1 MTLFT
6 TEESREKWNY
16 NSKMRIVKVKKKK
29 KVTLQKLYVP
39 IDYIT
44 KMNSFCKFFFCLWHE
59 QAPKQNIAKL
69 ECGYYVLRYMKEI
82 IADVSLLMNNVS

>member
-6 TEESREKWNY
+6 AEDSKEKWNY
-16 NSKMRIVKVKKKK
+16 NSKMRIVKVK

-44 KMNSFCKFFFCLWHE
+44 KMNEILYFFFCGMNRLRN
-59 QAPKQNIAKL
+59 KISQNWSVAIM
-69 ECGYYVLRYMKEI
+69 C
-82 IADVSLLMNNVS
+82 